1 MESIYAYVGKMITD
15 LYVTTALSPFSSNAD
30 LMAGNCTSCAVKQD
44 MSAYWHPALYFRDA
58 ATGEF
63 ELVPQIGG
71 MLA

>member
-1 MESIYAYVGKMITD
+1 MGRMVTD
-15 LYVTTALSPFSSNAD
+15 FDVVAALSPSSTHAD

-44 MSAYWHPALYFRDA
+44 MSAYWHPALYFRDS

-63 ELVPQIGG
+63 ELAPQVGG